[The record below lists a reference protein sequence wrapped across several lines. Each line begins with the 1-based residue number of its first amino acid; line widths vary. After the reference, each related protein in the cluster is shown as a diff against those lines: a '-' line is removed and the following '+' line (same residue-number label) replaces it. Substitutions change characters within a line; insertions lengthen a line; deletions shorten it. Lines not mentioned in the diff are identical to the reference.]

1 MKSNAK
7 LLDMFKAFGDQS
19 TYHCVVGV
27 KPLLTLGGGVGGD
40 EESRMGLAEV
50 GLSVVG
56 LEDVG

>member
-1 MKSNAK
+1 MPSQSATHMPP
-7 LLDMFKAFGDQS
+7 LRDQS

-40 EESRMGLAEV
+40 EECRGLAEV
-50 GLSVVG
+50 GSSVVG

>member
-1 MKSNAK
+1 MPSQSATHMPP
-7 LLDMFKAFGDQS
+7 LRDQS

-40 EESRMGLAEV
+40 EDSMGLAEE

>member
-1 MKSNAK
+1 MPSQSATHMPP
-7 LLDMFKAFGDQS
+7 LRDQS

-27 KPLLTLGGGVGGD
+27 KPLLTLGRGVGGD
-40 EESRMGLAEV
+40 EDSSMGLAEE

>member
-1 MKSNAK
+1 MPP
-7 LLDMFKAFGDQS
+7 LRDQS

-27 KPLLTLGGGVGGD
+27 KPLLMLGRGVGGD
-40 EESRMGLAEV
+40 EDSSMGLAEV